1 MRLTRRSFRKAVS
14 PLADK
19 LISLRDAISSLV
31 SDNDV
36 VALEGFTHLI
46 PFAAGHEIIRQGVK
60 GLTLVRMT
68 PDIIADQLVAAGCVD
83 KMVFAFTGNSS
94 VGSLYAVRRA
104 VEAGG
109 TGGLELEEYSHYG
122 LLARYQAGAAGI
134 PFMPIRSYAGSD
146 LVAINPR
153 LRKVASPFDEDVETY
168 VVPAL
173 NPDVAILHAQRADRH
188 GNIQS
193 WGILG
198 PQQEVAFASKRTIV
212 LVEEIVDDDVIRSDP
227 NRTLIPGFVVDA
239 VVECKYGAHPSFA
252 QGHYDR
258 DNDFYRSWSAISK
271 DPVRLEKWI
280 REWVHDAGDHAGYLS
295 KLGDGFFDRLTPAP
309 RLSTPVNYGSVL

>member
-1 MRLTRRSFRKAVS
+1 MAE
-14 PLADK
+14 K
-19 LISLRDAISSLV
+19 LFSLKDAIGTFV
-31 SDNDV
+31 SDGDV

-60 GLTLVRMT
+60 DLTLVRMT
-68 PDIIADQLVAAGCVD
+68 PDIIADQLVAAGCV
-83 KMVFAFTGNSS
+83 KRMVFAFTGNSS

-109 TGGLELEEYSHYG
+109 GGGLELEEYSHYG

-134 PFMPIRSYAGSD
+134 PFMPVRSYAGSD
-146 LVAINPR
+146 LVKINPQ
-153 LRKVASPFDEDVETY
+153 LRKVASPFEEDVETY

-173 NPDVAILHAQRADRH
+173 NPDVAIIHAQRADRH

-239 VVECKYGAHPSFA
+239 VVECRYGAHPSFA
-252 QGHYDR
+252 QGYYDR
-258 DNDFYRSWSAISK
+258 DNNFYRSWSAISK
-271 DPVRLEKWI
+271 DPDRLEGWI
-280 REWVHDAGDHAGYLS
+280 QEWIHDAGDHRGYLS
-295 KLGDGFFDRLTPAP
+295 KLGDGFFDRLTPVP

>member
-1 MRLTRRSFRKAVS
+1 MAE
-14 PLADK
+14 K
-19 LISLRDAISSLV
+19 LFSLKDAIGTFV

-68 PDIIADQLVAAGCVD
+68 PDIIADQLVAADCVN

-109 TGGLELEEYSHYG
+109 TGELELEEYSHYG

-146 LVAINPR
+146 LVKINPQ
-153 LRKVASPFDEDVETY
+153 LRKVASPFEEDVETY

-173 NPDVAILHAQRADRH
+173 NPDVAIIHAQRADRH

-212 LVEEIVDDDVIRSDP
+212 LVEEIVDDGVIRSDP

-239 VVECKYGAHPSFA
+239 VVECRYGAHPSFA

-271 DPVRLEKWI
+271 DPDRLERWI
-280 REWVHDAGDHAGYLS
+280 QEWIHDAGDHHGYLS
-295 KLGDGFFDRLTPAP
+295 KLGDGFFDRLTPVQ

>member
-1 MRLTRRSFRKAVS
+1 MRAATWS
-14 PLADK
+14 PSTPAE
-19 LISLRDAISSLV
+19 
-31 SDNDV
+31 
-36 VALEGFTHLI
+36 EGH
-46 PFAAGHEIIRQGVK
+46 V
-60 GLTLVRMT
+60 
-68 PDIIADQLVAAGCVD
+68 
-83 KMVFAFTGNSS
+83 
-94 VGSLYAVRRA
+94 
-104 VEAGG
+104 
-109 TGGLELEEYSHYG
+109 
-122 LLARYQAGAAGI
+122 
-134 PFMPIRSYAGSD
+134 
-146 LVAINPR
+146 
-153 LRKVASPFDEDVETY
+153 PFDEDVETY

-271 DPVRLEKWI
+271 DPVRLEN
-280 REWVHDAGDHAGYLS
+280 GSGNGS
-295 KLGDGFFDRLTPAP
+295 TTPETTLATSASSATGS
-309 RLSTPVNYGSVL
+309 STD

>member
-1 MRLTRRSFRKAVS
+1 
-14 PLADK
+14 
-19 LISLRDAISSLV
+19 
-31 SDNDV
+31 
-36 VALEGFTHLI
+36 
-46 PFAAGHEIIRQGVK
+46 
-60 GLTLVRMT
+60 MT
-68 PDIIADQLVAAGCVD
+68 PDIIADQMVAAGCVD

-94 VGSLYAVRRA
+94 VGSLYAVRHA

-109 TGGLELEEYSHYG
+109 TGDLELEEYSHYG

-134 PFMPIRSYAGSD
+134 PFMPVRSYAGSD
-146 LVAINPR
+146 LVSINPQ
-153 LRKVASPFDEDVETY
+153 LRKVASPYDDDVETY

-173 NPDVAILHAQRADRH
+173 NPDVAVIHAQRADRH
-188 GNIQS
+188 GNVQS

-212 LVEEIVDDDVIRSDP
+212 LVEEVVDDDVIRSDP

-252 QGHYDR
+252 QGYYDR

-271 DPVRLEKWI
+271 DPQRLQAWI
-280 REWVHDAGDHAGYLS
+280 QEWVHDAGGHEGYLD

>member
-1 MRLTRRSFRKAVS
+1 MAEKMF
-14 PLADK
+14 
-19 LISLRDAISSLV
+19 SLQNAIGTFV
-31 SDNDV
+31 SDGDV

-46 PFAAGHEIIRQGVK
+46 PFAAGHEIIRQRVK

-68 PDIIADQLVAAGCVD
+68 PDIIADQMVAAGCVD
-83 KMVFAFTGNSS
+83 TMVFAFTGNSS

-104 VEAGG
+104 IESNG
-109 TGGLELEEYSHYG
+109 TGGLKLEEYSHYG

-134 PFMPIRSYAGSD
+134 PFMPVRSYAGSD
-146 LVAINPR
+146 LVGINPQ
-153 LRKVASPFDEDVETY
+153 LRKVASPYEEDVETY

-173 NPDVAILHAQRADRH
+173 NPDVAIIHAQRADRH
-188 GNIQS
+188 GNVQS

-198 PQQEVAFASKRTIV
+198 PQQEVAFASKRTIL
-212 LVEEIVDDDVIRSDP
+212 LVEEIVDDDIIRSDP

-252 QGHYDR
+252 QGYYDR

-271 DPVRLEKWI
+271 DPQRLQAWI
-280 REWVHDAGDHAGYLS
+280 QEWIHETGGHEGYLT
-295 KLGDGFFDRLTPAP
+295 KLGEDFFHRLTPTP
-309 RLSTPVNYGSVL
+309 HLSSPVNYGSVL